1 VATVSVM
8 SLKFSTSGRHAL
20 IHTVSK
26 VSPTRM
32 HATYLFDS
40 GSEADTDRVGRRLA
54 DALLPGI
61 TVALDGQLG
70 SGKTCFV
77 RAVCRGLGA
86 DESQVNSPTFVLM
99 QMYAD
104 GRLPV
109 FHLDT
114 YRLGDID
121 EFLAIGAEEY
131 LLDPEIVCFVEW
143 AERVAPV
150 LPADHLAIA
159 IEQTGE
165 TARRFVFRASGDRS
179 AAVLRCL
186 RSAR

>member
-1 VATVSVM
+1 M
-8 SLKFSTSGRHAL
+8 LSLRFSTSVRHAL
-20 IHTVSK
+20 IDIVLK
-26 VSPTRM
+26 VSPPRM

-40 GSEADTDRVGRRLA
+40 GSEADTEWIGRRLA

-86 DESQVNSPTFVLM
+86 DDSQVNSPTFVLM
-99 QMYAD
+99 QTYAD

-109 FHLDT
+109 FHFDT
-114 YRLGDID
+114 YRLGDVD

-165 TARRFVFRASGDRS
+165 TSRRFVFSASGDRS
-179 AAVLRCL
+179 ATVLR
-186 RSAR
+186 RVSSAE

>member
-1 VATVSVM
+1 M
-8 SLKFSTSGRHAL
+8 SDHRVPETF
-20 IHTVSK
+20 
-26 VSPTRM
+26 
-32 HATYLFDS
+32 LFDS
-40 GSEADTDRVGRRLA
+40 DSEGDTDLLGRRLGA
-54 DALLPGI
+54 VLSPGI

-86 DESQVNSPTFVLM
+86 DGSQVNSPTFVLM
-99 QMYAD
+99 QTYTD

-109 FHLDT
+109 FHFDT
-114 YRLGDID
+114 YRLGDVD

-143 AERVAPV
+143 AERVEPV

-159 IEQTGE
+159 IEQTGPSS
-165 TARRFVFRASGDRS
+165 RRYVFSASGDRC
-179 AAVLRCL
+179 AAILQRL
-186 RSAR
+186 SRAD

>member
-1 VATVSVM
+1 MMDIV
-8 SLKFSTSGRHAL
+8 LK
-20 IHTVSK
+20 VC
-26 VSPTRM
+26 SPGM

-40 GSEADTDRVGRRLA
+40 GSEADTKRVGRRLA
-54 DALLPGI
+54 GALTPGI

-86 DESQVNSPTFVLM
+86 DDSQVNSPTFVLM
-99 QMYAD
+99 QTYAD
-104 GRLPV
+104 GLLPV
-109 FHLDT
+109 FHFDT
-114 YRLGDID
+114 YRLGDVD

-150 LPADHLAIA
+150 LPSDHLAIA

-165 TARRFVFRASGDRS
+165 TSRRFVFRAQGDRS
-179 AAVLRCL
+179 AAVLRAL
-186 RSAR
+186 SSAE